1 MNAVRLEYDDVKNA
15 FSRVLKALR
24 TVAGASEQEFAA
36 CLGMETHDY
45 IAYEGGKWGCQPVQ
59 RARHRAAAE
68 RSAGNAPECDGE
80 LHVPAASARHRAASR
95 SVTCTGLAGV
105 DAQGVVHE
113 SGHAAYDSIDQ
124 ACAPISP
131 RKTRC
136 ARRKAQG
143 LPPLTRISA
152 YARLGRM
159 MVSGKEDACVQGP
172 SSAG

>member
-45 IAYEGGKWGCQPVQ
+45 IAYEGGKWGASLFSVLDI
-59 RARHRAAAE
+59 ARRLSVPPE
-68 RSAGNAPECDGE
+68 TLLSATE
-80 LHVPAASARHRAASR
+80 SFMSR
-95 SVTCTGLAGV
+95 SERPAPGSLAQCHLYRLGWV

-124 ACAPISP
+124 ACADL
-131 RKTRC
+131 T
-136 ARRKAQG
+136 AQNALRKAQG
-143 LPPLTRISA
+143 ARIA
-152 YARLGRM
+152 A
-159 MVSGKEDACVQGP
+159 P
-172 SSAG
+172 HPH